1 MALFF
6 DLTQPTGE
14 VSRIELKPGSQ
25 RLRVLAG
32 DRYRIIDEQ
41 GNTPDGLVIRRYD
54 NHLLVDNERTGTH
67 VELTDYYGRCSIS
80 APCVLE
86 LGGADGSVVQ
96 ITPASE
102 PVRAMTDGSFV
113 LYQSGSGSGG
123 VAPLAAPTETGD
135 WDSGGG
141 VNGWLIGGGV
151 LGLLAVAGL
160 AGGGGGGS
168 DSPVAVNPSP
178 PAPTPPAPP
187 PPAPPPAG
195 DTTPPEAPQVTSAT
209 VSNQP
214 HPVLSGKAEPA
225 STVQAS
231 YDLNGD
237 GQPDVVYR
245 TSAAADGSFTV
256 DLATARPFSGT
267 LPPGGL
273 PDGRVAVSVVAID
286 PSNNTSQ
293 PHTFNIEINATP
305 PDAPRIT
312 GVSDNVGAVTGPI
325 ANSGTTDDL
334 TPTLSGSLARPLGT
348 GERLVIVRNGV
359 EIASL
364 TSVSGTTW
372 SYEDSGLA
380 LNQTYVYEARVTN
393 AVGNA
398 SSTSNGWQIQTRA
411 DPPAPLPTAQV
422 TAIVDDAPRNTGTIA
437 SGGVTNDR
445 TPTLNGQLSAELSAG
460 QTVQILRNGAL
471 TTLQAS
477 VTGTRFSVT
486 DTLTTDGTYTYSV
499 RVVQTGGATGT
510 ASPAYSMVLDTT
522 NTKTAAIGTI
532 TDNVAPG
539 TGTIANGATT
549 NDTTPTLTG
558 TVSAALTAGERLEI
572 VRDGQV
578 VEVLASTPGGRWSW
592 SDSGLVVGET
602 YSYTV
607 RVVDAAGNVGRDGTA
622 YRIRIVATA
631 REETPAEP
639 VDPTAP
645 VVTDP
650 TDPADPTNP
659 GTPADPATPVNGA
672 TVQMPMLAM
681 TVSPTTAWLLP
692 GSGAATA
699 EAPAVQAESAAGTP
713 TPAASP
719 SAAITLAELTGVGT
733 VEGSAGPV
741 GDVSATGLQTVA
753 AMDRLLETA

>member
-54 NHLLVDNERTGTH
+54 NHLLVDDDRTGTH

-86 LGGADGSVVQ
+86 LGAADGSVVQ

-102 PVRAMTDGSFV
+102 PIRAMTDGSFV
-113 LYQSGSGSGG
+113 LYQGGNGAGG
-123 VAPLAAPTETGD
+123 VAPLAAPTETGGGD
-135 WDSGGG
+135 WNSGAG

-168 DSPVAVNPSP
+168 DSPVAVSPSP
-178 PAPTPPAPP
+178 PAPTPPAPTP
-187 PPAPPPAG
+187 VPPPAG
-195 DTTPPEAPQVTSAT
+195 DTTPPDAPQITSGA

-214 HPVLSGKAEPA
+214 HPILIGKAEPG

-237 GQPDVVYR
+237 GQPDLVYR
-245 TSAAADGSFTV
+245 TPAGADGSFTL
-256 DLATARPFSGT
+256 DLATARPTSGA

-273 PDGRVAVSVVAID
+273 ADGRVAVSVVAID
-286 PSNNTSQ
+286 ASNNAS
-293 PHTFNIEINATP
+293 PPRTFTLEINATP

-312 GVSDNVGAVTGPI
+312 GVGDNVGAVTGPI
-325 ANSGTTDDL
+325 ANGGTTDDL
-334 TPTLSGSLARPLGT
+334 TPTLSGSLARPLGV
-348 GERLVIVRNGV
+348 GERLVILRNGA
-359 EIASL
+359 EIGSL

-372 SYEDSGLA
+372 SFEDNGLA
-380 LNQTYVYEARVTN
+380 MNQPYVYEARITN
-393 AVGNA
+393 AVGNV

-411 DPPAPLPTAQV
+411 DAPAPLPTAQV

-445 TPTLNGQLSAELSAG
+445 TPTINGQLSAELSAG
-460 QTVQILRNGAL
+460 QSVQVLRNGEL
-471 TTLQAS
+471 TTLQAA
-477 VTGTRFSVT
+477 VTGNRFSVT
-486 DTLTTDGTYTYSV
+486 DTLATDGTYTYSV

-522 NTKTAAIGTI
+522 NTKTAAITAI
-532 TDNVAPG
+532 TDDVLPG
-539 TGTIANGATT
+539 RGTVANGATT
-549 NDTTPTLTG
+549 NDTTPTLAG

-592 SDSGLVVGET
+592 ADAGLVIGET
-602 YSYTV
+602 YAYSV
-607 RVVDAAGNVGRDGTA
+607 RVVDAAGNVGRDSAA
-622 YRIRIVATA
+622 YRIRIIATA
-631 REETPAEP
+631 REVGEEDSGDQTPP
-639 VDPTAP
+639 VTI
-645 VVTDP
+645 DP
-650 TDPADPTNP
+650 TDLADP
-659 GTPADPATPVNGA
+659 
-672 TVQMPMLAM
+672 
-681 TVSPTTAWLLP
+681 
-692 GSGAATA
+692 
-699 EAPAVQAESAAGTP
+699 
-713 TPAASP
+713 PAAV
-719 SAAITLAELTGVGT
+719 TLAELIGGGT
-733 VEGSAGPV
+733 IDGSGGPV
-741 GDVSATGLQTVA
+741 GDGGAATLPTVGTL
-753 AMDRLLETA
+753 DRLLETAGA